1 MKFRP
6 LHRKI
11 SIWLALP
18 LLVSAMTGVAYRIGR
33 SWFGMS
39 SQTGGEILSIH
50 SWSWLGKAGSLA
62 VIWVVGCGLL
72 FLCGSAF
79 QMLWSSGRQVL
90 RSPQKNRLWHRLM
103 GAFLLIPLATSAI
116 SGIAYRTGEAFDISE
131 DTLDLLMSIHEGDW
145 LGKEIKP
152 FYILVLGLGLGLIII
167 SGLLLFFRKN
177 KSPR

>member
-39 SQTGGEILSIH
+39 SQIGGEILSIH

-79 QMLWSSGRQVL
+79 QMLWSSGRKCCGHRKKIVYGIG
-90 RSPQKNRLWHRLM
+90 LWER
-103 GAFLLIPLATSAI
+103 
-116 SGIAYRTGEAFDISE
+116 
-131 DTLDLLMSIHEGDW
+131 
-145 LGKEIKP
+145 
-152 FYILVLGLGLGLIII
+152 
-167 SGLLLFFRKN
+167 FF
-177 KSPR
+177 